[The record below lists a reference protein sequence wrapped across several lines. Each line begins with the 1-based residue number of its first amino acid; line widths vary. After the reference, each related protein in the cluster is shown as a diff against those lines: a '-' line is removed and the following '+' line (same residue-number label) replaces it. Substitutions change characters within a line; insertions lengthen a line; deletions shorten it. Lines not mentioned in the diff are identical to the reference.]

1 MGDFGDQLR
10 LIEGINSQLQGINQ
24 TLERQIGLQTLV
36 ANSMQ
41 DGTAEADDF
50 SAGLRQLTGQSS
62 RASRSIIR
70 DQQAITQATGATA
83 SATAANQST
92 MTSGLD
98 NMINKVS
105 EWSGRYRDLYRGIQE
120 FFGGGMRLSGE
131 YYDEM
136 NQQSKNLIESTT
148 YMVEQFSGPQQ
159 QLEDMYGKN
168 LGLQAIFEDEAEALS
183 YFEGVLQ
190 SSVNTYA
197 AIRDMAS
204 ADGREQIRDMA
215 LLAKGMGYSADQA
228 STFVQRQISLTGEA
242 NIEMLE
248 DAATASAAIAAEFG
262 IPQKQISRGLE
273 EIIGSTERFGN
284 VMPEEAARIS
294 ASLYMMGLDFQDLER
309 SVGQF
314 QSFESAASSVGNL
327 TSVFGLNM
335 DAMEMMMLANED
347 QEQFLGRMRSS
358 FLEAGV
364 SVDTL
369 NLAQKQLIRDQ
380 LGLSSVESVERLLG
394 PLGAATEE
402 IDRMQQAQEGADA
415 EGFEAI
421 RRDVL
426 LLADATEAK
435 SDEVRESLRRAFGAG
450 MVQELVDFDR
460 QIGLTGQQI
469 RQSLGAETFSAL
481 GTGAEKLEELLGV
494 SPDSFLGQ
502 LGGLI
507 EGLGSAIA
515 GTIKAGFGQIGDI
528 MSSLPAIPGLPGA
541 TAGVETGSSSLTSYR
556 DSTLFTLDEVDG
568 RWRVHMDVLDEVAAH
583 PLTALTSPYTKAHG
597 QYLSSILYTTR
608 ESEDAT
614 RRLAESFADADRGLG
629 SLTESQMTR
638 SLEQAEYL
646 RETANEYIQL
656 RDIGTGGLQQLF
668 GGDAVE
674 AGTAQT
680 RWDEIMQM
688 DSSQQATAVADLV
701 TSRTLERFNRGRG
714 TTPEGR
720 DGIEGGEAGTAGG
733 TARGTAGGDRDPAV
747 TVNLVVDGSTLA
759 SALFQP
765 GTNGLLP
772 QIMEGVLREGAGPNG
787 ETIQTRNG

>member
-10 LIEGINSQLQGINQ
+10 LIEGINSQLQSINQ
-24 TLERQIGLQTLV
+24 TLERQIGLQSLV
-36 ANSMQ
+36 ASSMQ
-41 DGTAEADDF
+41 DGSSEAEEF
-50 SAGLRQLTGQSS
+50 SASLRQLTDRSS
-62 RASRSIIR
+62 GASRSIVR

-83 SATAANQST
+83 SATAADQGT
-92 MTSGLD
+92 MTRNLD
-98 NMINKVS
+98 GMINKVS

-120 FFGGGMRLSGE
+120 FFGGGMRLTGE

-148 YMVEQFSGPQQ
+148 YMVREFSGPQQ
-159 QLEDMYGKN
+159 QLENMYGKD

-294 ASLYMMGLDFQDLER
+294 ASLYRMGLDFQDLER

-314 QSFESAASSVGNL
+314 QSFESAATAVGNL

-402 IDRMQQAQEGADA
+402 IDRMQQAQEGADL
-415 EGFEAI
+415 EGFDAI
-421 RRDVL
+421 RQDVL
-426 LLADATEAK
+426 LLADATEAN
-435 SDEVRESLRRAFGAG
+435 SDEIRDSLRRAFGAG

-469 RQSLGAETFSAL
+469 RQSLGEETFKFI

-494 SPDSFLGQ
+494 SPDTLLGQ

-507 EGLGSAIA
+507 EGLGTAISVA
-515 GTIKAGFGQIGDI
+515 IQAGFGGIGDI
-528 MSSLPAIPGLPGA
+528 ASRLPAIPGGGGGA
-541 TAGVETGSSSLTSYR
+541 GGGSSSLTSYR
-556 DSTLFTLDEVDG
+556 DSTIFTLDEVDG
-568 RWRVHMDVLDEVAAH
+568 RWRTHIEVLDEVAAH
-583 PLTALTSPYTKAHG
+583 PVTALTSPYTEAHG
-597 QYLSSILYTTR
+597 NYLSSMLYITR
-608 ESEDAT
+608 ESSNA
-614 RRLAESFADADRGLG
+614 
-629 SLTESQMTR
+629 
-638 SLEQAEYL
+638 
-646 RETANEYIQL
+646 
-656 RDIGTGGLQQLF
+656 
-668 GGDAVE
+668 
-674 AGTAQT
+674 
-680 RWDEIMQM
+680 
-688 DSSQQATAVADLV
+688 
-701 TSRTLERFNRGRG
+701 
-714 TTPEGR
+714 
-720 DGIEGGEAGTAGG
+720 
-733 TARGTAGGDRDPAV
+733 
-747 TVNLVVDGSTLA
+747 
-759 SALFQP
+759 
-765 GTNGLLP
+765 
-772 QIMEGVLREGAGPNG
+772 AGPAYG
-787 ETIQTRNG
+787 ELC